1 MINKVL
7 RGLAVKVSYKKGTDS
22 KGNEIIKDQS
32 FKNINLELENEDMH
46 SFAELVGEVI
56 NYSLTDISTE
66 EEHELVS
73 E

>member
-7 RGLAVKVSYKKGTDS
+7 RDLAVKVSYKKGTDS
-22 KGNEIIKDQS
+22 KGNDVIKGQS
-32 FKNINLELENEDMH
+32 FKNINVELGHEDMH

-66 EEHELVS
+66 EEYELVS